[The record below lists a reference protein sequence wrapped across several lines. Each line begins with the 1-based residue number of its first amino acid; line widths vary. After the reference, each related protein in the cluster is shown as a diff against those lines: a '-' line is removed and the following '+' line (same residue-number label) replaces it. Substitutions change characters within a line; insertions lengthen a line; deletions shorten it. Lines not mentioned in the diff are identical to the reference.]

1 MPEPSAPLAAA
12 VPEKVVIVLAA
23 GLGAGQAANASACLA
38 AGLVARQ
45 PNWAGQALRDADGM
59 LSSAISHLPI
69 IVLTADEARMAQLRE
84 RLSLPMPGDAGMTL
98 FPAYAREIHEAA
110 EYWARHRQTSH
121 RDQPLLGVGL
131 AGPRRWINALTGSL
145 PMLR

>member
-23 GLGAGQAANASACLA
+23 GLGAGQAANAAACLA

-98 FPAYAREIHEAA
+98 FRPMRARSTRPPNTGPGIARLRIATSPCWAWAWPAR
-110 EYWARHRQTSH
+110 
-121 RDQPLLGVGL
+121 G
-131 AGPRRWINALTGSL
+131 AGSMP
-145 PMLR
+145 

>member
-1 MPEPSAPLAAA
+1 MTAQPAPLAPAL
-12 VPEKVVIVLAA
+12 PEKVVIVLAA
-23 GLGAGQAANASACLA
+23 GLDLGQAANASACLA
-38 AGLVARQ
+38 AGLAAPRAA
-45 PNWAGQALRDADGM
+45 WAGEPLCDADGM
-59 LSSAISHLPI
+59 RSSAISHLPI

-84 RLSLPMPGDAGMTL
+84 RLALPVPDGASMTL

-131 AGPRRWINALTGSL
+131 AGPRRWVNALTGSL

>member
-1 MPEPSAPLAAA
+1 MPEQPAPLAAA
-12 VPEKVVIVLAA
+12 APEKVVIVLAA
-23 GLGAGQAANASACLA
+23 GLDAGQAANASACLA
-38 AGLVARQ
+38 AGLAARQ
-45 PNWAGQALRDADGM
+45 ATWAGRALRDADGM

-69 IVLTADEARMAQLRE
+69 IVLSADEARMAQLRG
-84 RLSLPMPGDAGMTL
+84 RLSLPVPDDAGMAL
-98 FPAYAREIHEAA
+98 FPAYAREIHQAA

-131 AGPRRWINALTGSL
+131 AGPRRWVNALTGSL

>member
-1 MPEPSAPLAAA
+1 M
-12 VPEKVVIVLAA
+12 PEKVVIVLAA

-84 RLSLPMPGDAGMTL
+84 RLSRPCRAT
-98 FPAYAREIHEAA
+98 PA
-110 EYWARHRQTSH
+110 
-121 RDQPLLGVGL
+121 
-131 AGPRRWINALTGSL
+131 
-145 PMLR
+145 